1 MAGFVRTVRTNFVAT
16 AGNMRAVSQGVQ
28 KNLQGIA
35 QTSKAT
41 SSKVS
46 KDFKGMET
54 AVNPLQKKVTEL
66 QGKIK
71 TGWKDGGQ
79 ELKRLNTTLEKVQK
93 EFQETGT
100 ISQKS
105 MKGLQAS
112 MNFSAKDI
120 RRLGAEGKQS
130 MKEIEQAVS
139 LLQNEMRNVGS
150 SQPFRGIQGE
160 TQQAEKNFHNMRSS
174 LMGLQKEL
182 HSIGNETKSLHDL
195 QTATNAAK
203 HEIDTMGKVSEST
216 MQRLRNAMQAA
227 GKDTKNFEKLGAGG
241 FLALQNDIVKVEREM
256 NNLGKT
262 ANNTTKNATKGFA
275 QLRKAAMG
283 ITAVVAGAGAGLA
296 GAFAFTD
303 QYQNALNKMSA
314 ATGATAK
321 ETEALGQNIQN
332 VYAANYGN
340 DMQDVAESM
349 TAVKLATGATGKE
362 LEGLTKYAIGVRDTF
377 GYDIPESTKVAQQ
390 MMKQFGIS
398 GEQAYNLI
406 TQGAQQGLDVNG
418 DMLDTFNE
426 YSVYFK
432 TLGFDAEGMFNV
444 LKAGS
449 DAGAFNLD
457 KVGDAIKEMGIRVKD
472 GSKASNEAFADLGMD
487 ADEMSQKFAK
497 GGKSSQEAL
506 KEVFK
511 AISEIEDPVKRN
523 SVGVSLMGTQF
534 EDLEYKT
541 IAAMGNIKTSVDM
554 NSDALKKMDGVK
566 FNSMSAAIRGVGRI
580 ILVEMLDP
588 MQKKVMPFFNKM
600 INELKNNLPT
610 IKKVASDTFGGI
622 SNFIQKMQPTAKNLW
637 KALKPIAE
645 VIGVTIYGAFKLI
658 EAILPPITGALSF
671 LIAKFT
677 NMKSFVP
684 VMTGI
689 IAAFATF
696 KLYLLAM
703 RTPAMIMQTMATL
716 TRAWGVAQMFLNTT
730 LLANPIG
737 LIIAAIAGLAV
748 ALVVAYK
755 RSETFRN
762 IVNKAFGAIKT
773 AGLTVLNW
781 LKDNWKT
788 VLVILTGPIGMA
800 VALIVKHWDSIKS
813 GTKTAFN
820 AVLDFLKKWGPL
832 MLAALGGPIGLAVY
846 GIIKHW
852 DSIKS
857 ATITAF
863 TAVKDAVVKFLTA
876 ARDIGLQII
885 QHYVNRVKN
894 NWNDLKNG
902 TIAVYN
908 AIKNFIVS
916 AYTWIRDTSIKL
928 IQAYINQVK
937 NNWNA
942 LKNATV
948 TIYNG
953 IKTFLSNLWTSIK
966 NASIKAAQALWNGVK
981 NTWNALKSGT
991 TQIFN
996 ATKKFLSDCWT
1007 SIKNF
1012 VTKTAQAL
1020 WNGVKNVWNAYKSG
1034 TISIMNTVKK
1044 FLMDVWNAIKNTVTK
1059 TVQSMW
1065 NNIKNTFISLKNN
1078 TVSIFNSVKKFL
1090 SDLWSNLKNIS
1101 VKAANSAKDGV
1112 VKAWTSLKTRTTELF
1127 GGIKKSVSK
1136 IFDDIVSGAKAL
1148 PKRIGDG
1155 IKSMASGVK
1164 NGVKAFSNTMVKAM
1178 GKGLNGAIKG
1188 INWVLE
1194 KVDAPTIKEWK
1205 IPEYAKGTGNGKHG
1219 GGLAWLGDGGEHEL
1233 YRTPDG
1239 KVGLSPNTD
1248 TLYNLP
1254 KGTEVL
1260 SGSQTKAAFQQAGIP
1275 AYDGGSGVINGIKT
1289 GAKWV
1294 GGQVK
1299 EKAGQAVTKGAEL
1312 AEHAGEKVKKTAS
1325 KAKDLA
1331 LDIWDWLDKP
1341 KELMKKVYDKF
1352 IPDLPKLGASA
1363 GDMLKGGVK
1372 KAKDGALDF
1381 ITGKLNEYMSF
1392 DGGGGDGSTVGAGS
1406 GYGGMHPYV
1415 EAYYNRVKSKFGNT
1429 KFMGAYN
1436 NRNVRGGSSKS
1447 MHAYGRA
1454 FDIGSSPSIMSKI
1467 AEYARTTFKDLQY
1480 VIYNRRIAG
1489 VGKGSKWRPYSGVNP
1504 HTDHVH
1510 IDFKTGGGGGG
1521 KGGATSLKGVENW
1534 RPYIMRAAAQMK
1546 VKPSKGQVDGI
1557 LKQIYRE
1564 SKGSET
1570 ITQSSSLR
1578 DINVLR
1584 GTPAQGLLQY
1594 VPSTFHRYMM
1604 KGHTNIKSGFDQL
1617 LAFFNNSTW
1626 ARDLPYGKSGWG
1638 PKGKRRFARG
1648 GIISNEEEIIA
1659 GEDRKREAIIPLD
1672 RFRARAIQLFR
1683 FVGKE
1688 LGFDMN
1694 AIMGTS
1700 SLLGNISSSAIL
1712 GNKSSAYNMS
1722 SSTTVGAAG
1731 NTTNNGGSVNIT
1743 MPVEIHGGATKEQAD
1758 MFVSIALPKIKK
1770 ELAKEINK
1778 TGYKRGK
1785 KNAN

>member
-1 MAGFVRTVRTNFVAT
+1 MAGFVRTVRTVFTAQ

-41 SSKVS
+41 ASSVT
-46 KDFKGMET
+46 KDFKGIET
-54 AVNPLQKKVTEL
+54 AVNPLQKKVTDL

-71 TGWKDGGQ
+71 TGWADGGS
-79 ELKRLNTTLEKVQK
+79 ELKRLNTSLEKVQK
-93 EFQETGT
+93 EFQETGVV
-100 ISQKS
+100 SQKS
-105 MKGLQAS
+105 MKALQLS
-112 MNFSAKDI
+112 MNLSRKDI
-120 RRLGAEGKQS
+120 TRLGTDGKQA
-130 MKEIEQAVS
+130 MKEIEQAVGA
-139 LLQNEMRNVGS
+139 LQTEMKSVGNS
-150 SQPFRGIQGE
+150 KPFNNGFKGE
-160 TQQAEKNFHNMRSS
+160 TQAAEKNFSQMASS
-174 LMGLQKEL
+174 LKGLQKEL
-182 HSIGNETKSLHDL
+182 QGIGDETQSLHEL
-195 QTATNAAK
+195 QAATNAAN
-203 HEIDTMGKVSEST
+203 HEMLSIGKVTEQT
-216 MQRLRNAMQAA
+216 MERLRKAMQAA
-227 GKDTKNFEKLGAGG
+227 SKDTKNFEKLGAGG
-241 FLALQNDIVKVEREM
+241 FIGLQNDIVKVEREM

-262 ANNTTKNATKGFA
+262 SSNVTSNATKGFG
-275 QLRKAAMG
+275 QLRKAVVG
-283 ITAVVAGAGAGLA
+283 ITAVAAGVGAGLT

-303 QYQNALNKMSA
+303 QYQNALNKMSS
-314 ATGATAK
+314 ATGATAA
-321 ETEALGQNIQN
+321 ETEALGKNIQN

-349 TAVKLATGATGKE
+349 TAVKIATGATGKE

-472 GSKASNEAFADLGMD
+472 GSKASNEAFADLGFD
-487 ADEMSQKFAK
+487 ADEMAQKFAK

-511 AISEIEDPVKRN
+511 AISQIEDPVKRN
-523 SVGVSLMGTQF
+523 QVGVSLMGTQF

-566 FNSMSAAIRGVGRI
+566 FNSMSAAIRGIGRI

-610 IKKVASDTFGGI
+610 IKKVASDAFGGI
-622 SNFIQKMQPTAKNLW
+622 ANFLQKMQPTATNLW

-645 VIGVTIYGAFKLI
+645 VIGITIYGAFKLI

-696 KLYLLAM
+696 QAYLLAI

-762 IVNKAFGAIKT
+762 IVDKAFGALKT
-773 AGLTVLNW
+773 GALFVLNW

-800 VALIVKHWDSIKS
+800 VALIIKHWDSIKS

-820 AVLDFLKKWGPL
+820 AVIDFFKQWGPL

-846 GIIKHW
+846 AIVKHW

-857 ATITAF
+857 KTVEIF
-863 TAVKDAVVKFLTA
+863 NAVKDAVVNGLTKA
-876 ARDIGLQII
+876 KDLAVAIAQNFVTNIKNDWNNL
-885 QHYVNRVKN
+885 KN
-894 NWNDLKNG
+894 N
-902 TIAVYN
+902 TISIYN
-908 AIKNFIVS
+908 SVKDFIVS
-916 AYTWIRDTSIKL
+916 AFTWIKDTAIK
-928 IQAYINQVK
+928 IVQAYINQVK
-937 NNWNA
+937 SNWNA
-942 LKNATV
+942 LKSATV

-966 NASIKAAQALWNGVK
+966 ETALRITSALWNGVK
-981 NTWNALKSGT
+981 STWNALKSGT

-1007 SIKNF
+1007 YIKTF

-1020 WNGVKNVWNAYKSG
+1020 WSGVKS
-1034 TISIMNTVKK
+1034 T
-1044 FLMDVWNAIKNTVTK
+1044 
-1059 TVQSMW
+1059 W
-1065 NNIKNTFISLKNN
+1065 NNLKTGTSN
-1078 TVSIFNSVKKFL
+1078 IFNSVKKFL
-1090 SDLWSNLKNIS
+1090 TNAWSAIKTFVTKTAQSLWNGVKSTWNSLKTGTSNIFNSVKKFLTDLWSNLKNIS
-1101 VKAANSAKDGV
+1101 VKAATQAKDGV

-1136 IFDDIVSGAKAL
+1136 IFDDIVKGAKGL

-1155 IKSMASGVK
+1155 IKSMAGGVK
-1164 NGVKAFSNTMVKAM
+1164 NGVKAFSNTIVKAM
-1178 GKGLNGAIKG
+1178 GKGLNGAIEG

-1194 KVDAPTIKEWK
+1194 KVDAPTIKKWK

-1260 SGSQTKAAFQQAGIP
+1260 SGSQTKAAFEQAGIP

-1312 AEHAGEKVKKTAS
+1312 AEHAGEKVKKTAK
-1325 KAKDLA
+1325 KAKDFA

-1363 GDMLKGGVK
+1363 GDMLKGGIK
-1372 KAKDGALDF
+1372 KAKNGALDF
-1381 ITGKLNEYMSF
+1381 ITSKLNDFMSVSS
-1392 DGGGGDGSTVGAGS
+1392 GGGDGSTVGAGS

-1429 KFMGAYN
+1429 KFMGAFN

-1454 FDIGSSPSIMSKI
+1454 FDIGGSAQTMSKI

-1489 VGKGSKWRPYSGVNP
+1489 IGKGSKWRKYTGQNP

-1510 IDFKTGGGGGG
+1510 IDFKTGGGGG
-1521 KGGATSLKGVENW
+1521 KGGSSKSVEGW

-1546 VKPSKGQVDGI
+1546 VKPNADQVNRI
-1557 LKQIYRE
+1557 LKQINRE
-1564 SKGSET
+1564 SKGNEK
-1570 ITQSSSLR
+1570 IVQDPRVR
-1578 DINVLR
+1578 DVNTR
-1584 GTPAQGLLQY
+1584 NGNPAKGLLQY
-1594 VPSTFHRYMM
+1594 IPQTFARYRV
-1604 KGHTNIKSGFDQL
+1604 KGHHNIFSGFDQL
-1617 LAFFNNSTW
+1617 LAFFNNSKW
-1626 ARDLPYGKSGWG
+1626 ATDLPKSPRGWG
-1638 PKGKRRFARG
+1638 PTGKRRFAKG
-1648 GIISNEEEIIA
+1648 GIISKEEEIVA
-1659 GEDRKREAIIPLD
+1659 GEDSKREAIIPLD
-1672 RFRARAIQLFR
+1672 RFRARAIQLFK

-1694 AIMGTS
+1694 SIMSKS
-1700 SLLGNISSSAIL
+1700 SLFGNISSSAIL
-1712 GNKSSAYNMS
+1712 GNKSSAYNMNS
-1722 SSTTVGAAG
+1722 AHTTVGAAG
-1731 NTTNNGGSVNIT
+1731 DTTNNVGGVNIT

-1758 MFVSIALPKIKK
+1758 MFVSIAMPKIKR
-1770 ELAKEINK
+1770 ELAKEIEKN
-1778 TGYKRGK
+1778 GYKRGK
-1785 KNAN
+1785 KR